1 MVQDKLREQGE
12 RLRQFRKAK
21 GLKLREIAEKIE
33 IAVSAVGRWETGK
46 QAIPVS
52 RLKNICAEFGLNR
65 TWLETGKGDMFVKAE
80 TFKDQM
86 KAMFN
91 ELSPENQAIWL
102 ECAAEIVKAGSDTKN
117 GGGNAVRKLY
127 ELLKV
132 KHDRK
137 TKSSGVNATIIGDG
151 NEQNIRVQK

>member
-1 MVQDKLREQGE
+1 MEQIKDRLKELRKRLGLKQRDVAE
-12 RLRQFRKAK
+12 RLEVSV
-21 GLKLREIAEKIE
+21 GLIGA
-33 IAVSAVGRWETGK
+33 WECGSDT
-46 QAIPVS
+46 IPKTRIYQLCNEYNVS
-52 RLKNICAEFGLNR
+52 RD
-65 TWLETGKGDMFVKAE
+65 WLERGEGEMFVKAE

>member
-1 MVQDKLREQGE
+1 MEQMKDRLKLFRKKLGLKQRDVAE
-12 RLRQFRKAK
+12 RLEMNV
-21 GLKLREIAEKIE
+21 GTVGSWECGGEKVPKTRIYQLCKE
-33 IAVSAVGRWETGK
+33 F
-46 QAIPVS
+46 
-52 RLKNICAEFGLNR
+52 NINR
-65 TWLETGKGDMFVKAE
+65 TWLETGEGEMFEKAE

-137 TKSSGVNATIIGDG
+137 AKSSGVNATIIGDG

>member
-1 MVQDKLREQGE
+1 MEQIKDRLKQLRKKLNLKQREMAKA
-12 RLRQFRKAK
+12 LRVT
-21 GLKLREIAEKIE
+21 
-33 IAVSAVGRWETGK
+33 VSAYGAWETGRDT
-46 QAIPVS
+46 IPEA
-52 RLKNICAEFGLNR
+52 RLCMLCKEYNVREE
-65 TWLETGKGDMFVKAE
+65 WLTTGEGEMFVKAE